1 MTTDAFMLDAPK
13 VSPPWAAD
21 NFQVSKYGSRYYSD
35 TLPPCD
41 LIADPH
47 SEPVPGF
54 SSLKPSKPFRK
65 SVTVGDRKYTVPLD
79 WFRAGEWMQTTSA
92 VIVADMADRDE
103 NALHDFYKACHAQ
116 RDRDFARGH
125 AIHSAA
131 EAALVGQG
139 VLNVNPDAE
148 PYIPHLTK
156 WITDNVTDVHA
167 IEAVV
172 FGDGYGGTGD
182 AWVNVRG
189 VSVYLDWKSRGADSS
204 HGIYEDE
211 IAQGG
216 AYTSARYCIVPSD
229 DRQTAVRAPLPA
241 ASYGLVLSLRPD
253 GVEEF
258 WYDLAYA
265 RDAFNDMHDAYRHA
279 SSSGKTA
286 RAAKVADP
294 TTVQETAKR
303 RKKAAPATPPPRI
316 APDEGRTGVNVD
328 SLRDKYKALDPAAR
342 SWVEAKRAEAQAAGV
357 DFHLSTATERRAWIM
372 SALCNLAAAEVD
384 DDDTVKAICR
394 FVTSDDAREY
404 FTGTMSFLIQW
415 PAVTAGHAVGSL
427 DVVQAKA
434 FRDTALVFA
443 AGMGVL
449 EFDDLGAKVA
459 A

>member
-1 MTTDAFMLDAPK
+1 MTDAFMLDAPK
-13 VSPPWAAD
+13 VSAPWAAE
-21 NFQVSKYGSRYYSD
+21 NFQVSKFGSRYYADS
-35 TLPPCD
+35 LPPCD

-79 WFRAGEWMQTTSA
+79 WYRAGEYVRHAGYDDLEGLCSSSDAGMTA
-92 VIVADMADRDE
+92 
-103 NALHDFYKACHAQ
+103 FYQACHAQ

-139 VLNVNPDAE
+139 VLNVNPDAA

-156 WITDNVTDVHA
+156 WIESNVTDVHA

-204 HGIYEDE
+204 HGIYEEE

-258 WYDLAYA
+258 WYELDAARQAFGLMRSAYVA
-265 RDAFNDMHDAYRHA
+265 T
-279 SSSGKTA
+279 SQSGKIA
-286 RAAKVADP
+286 RAAKVKDP
-294 TTVQETAKR
+294 TGIQETAKR
-303 RKKAAPATPPPRI
+303 RKKAAPAAPPPRT

-342 SWVEAKRAEAQAAGV
+342 SWVEAKEAEARTAGMS
-357 DFHLSTATERRAWIM
+357 FHLSTATERRAWIM
-372 SALCNLAAAEVD
+372 SGLMSLAVAEL
-384 DDDTVKAICR
+384 DDDTVKAIAR
-394 FVTSDDAREY
+394 HVTGDDACA
-404 FTGTMSFLIQW
+404 W
-415 PAVTAGHAVGSL
+415 PSVTAGHAVGSL
-427 DVVQAKA
+427 DVLQAKA

-449 EFDDLGAKVA
+449 EFDELGAKVA

>member
-1 MTTDAFMLDAPK
+1 MTDAFMLDAPK
-13 VSPPWAAD
+13 VTPPWAAEH
-21 NFQVSKYGSRYYSD
+21 FQVAKFGSRYYAD
-35 TLPPCD
+35 PLPPCD

-79 WFRAGEWMQTTSA
+79 WFRAGEYFRNLPY
-92 VIVADMADRDE
+92 VIDIYNEAGV
-103 NALHDFYKACHAQ
+103 HDFYQACHAQ

-139 VLNVNPDAE
+139 VLNVNPDAA

-189 VSVYLDWKSRGADSS
+189 VSVYLDWKSRGADSA
-204 HGIYEDE
+204 HGIYEEE

-216 AYTSARYCIVPSD
+216 AYTSARYCILPSD
-229 DRQTAVRAPLPA
+229 DRERAVRAPLPA

-258 WYDLAYA
+258 WYDLAIA
-265 RDAFNDMHDAYRHA
+265 RSAFRAMHEAHTLT
-279 SSSGKTA
+279 SISGKEA
-286 RAAKVADP
+286 RAAKVKDP
-294 TTVQETAKR
+294 TGVQETAKR
-303 RKKAAPATPPPRI
+303 RKKATPEAPTPRT

-357 DFHLSTATERRAWIM
+357 DFHLSTPTERRAWIT

-384 DDDTVKAICR
+384 DDDTVKAIAR
-394 FVTSDDAREY
+394 HVTGDDACE
-404 FTGTMSFLIQW
+404 W
-415 PAVTAGHAVGSL
+415 PSVTAGHAVGSL

-449 EFDDLGAKVA
+449 EFDELGAKVA

>member
-1 MTTDAFMLDAPK
+1 MPTTDEDDWHAF
-13 VSPPWAAD
+13 
-21 NFQVSKYGSRYYSD
+21 YS
-35 TLPPCD
+35 
-41 LIADPH
+41 
-47 SEPVPGF
+47 S
-54 SSLKPSKPFRK
+54 
-65 SVTVGDRKYTVPLD
+65 
-79 WFRAGEWMQTTSA
+79 
-92 VIVADMADRDE
+92 
-103 NALHDFYKACHAQ
+103 CHVQ

-125 AIHSAA
+125 AIHAAA

-139 VLNVNPDAE
+139 VLNVNPDAA
-148 PYIPHLTK
+148 PYIPHLTE
-156 WITDNVTDVHA
+156 WIERNVTDVNA

-204 HGIYEDE
+204 HGIYEEE

-258 WYDLAYA
+258 WYDLERA
-265 RDAFNDMHDAYRHA
+265 RLAFGEMHAAHKA
-279 SSSGKTA
+279 TSVSGKIA

-303 RKKAAPATPPPRI
+303 RKKATPAAPPPRT

-328 SLRDKYKALDPAAR
+328 SLRDRYQQLDTYIAR
-342 SWVEAKRAEAQAAGV
+342 PWVEAKEAEALAAGV
-357 DFHLSTATERRAWIM
+357 SFHLSTPTERRAWIM
-372 SALCNLAAAEVD
+372 SGLMALAQSEVD
-384 DDDTVKAICR
+384 DDDTVKAIAR
-394 FVTSDDAREY
+394 HVTGDDACE
-404 FTGTMSFLIQW
+404 W
-415 PAVTAGHAVGSL
+415 PSVTAGHAVGSL

-449 EFDDLGAKVA
+449 EFDELGAKVA

>member
-1 MTTDAFMLDAPK
+1 MTDAFMLDAPK
-13 VSPPWAAD
+13 VSAPWAAEH
-21 NFQVSKYGSRYYSD
+21 FQVAKFGSRYYADS
-35 TLPPCD
+35 LPPCE

-79 WFRAGEWMQTTSA
+79 WFRAGEWVKTANEAERLMQDY
-92 VIVADMADRDE
+92 ADGAD
-103 NALHDFYKACHAQ
+103 AFYRACHAQ

-139 VLNVNPDAE
+139 VLNVNADAE

-156 WITDNVTDVHA
+156 WIADNVTDVHA

-204 HGIYEDE
+204 HGIYEEE

-258 WYDLAYA
+258 WYDLAGA
-265 RDAFNDMHDAYRHA
+265 SEAFAWMKDAHSAT
-279 SSSGKTA
+279 STSGKIA

-357 DFHLSTATERRAWIM
+357 DFHLATPTERRAWIM

-394 FVTSDDAREY
+394 FVTSDDACE
-404 FTGTMSFLIQW
+404 W
-415 PAVTAGHAVGSL
+415 PTVTAGHAVGSL

-434 FRDTALVFA
+434 FRDAALVFA

-449 EFDDLGAKVA
+449 GFDDLGAKVA

>member
-13 VSPPWAAD
+13 VSPPWAAEH
-21 NFQVSKYGSRYYSD
+21 FQVAKYGSRYYAD

-65 SVTVGDRKYTVPLD
+65 SVMVGDRKYTVPLD
-79 WFRAGEWMQTTSA
+79 WYRAGEYVANLGPMAGPDLVVGETNA
-92 VIVADMADRDE
+92 VEA
-103 NALHDFYKACHAQ
+103 FYKACHAQ

-139 VLNVNPDAE
+139 VLNVNPDAA
-148 PYIPHLTK
+148 PYIPHLTQ
-156 WITDNVTDVHA
+156 WIEANVTDVHA

-204 HGIYEDE
+204 HGIYEEE

-216 AYTSARYCIVPSD
+216 AYTSARYCILPSD
-229 DRQTAVRAPLPA
+229 DREGAVRAPLPA
-241 ASYGLVLSLRPD
+241 ATYGLVLSLRPD

-258 WYDLAYA
+258 WYDLAGA
-265 RDAFNDMHDAYRHA
+265 SEAFAWMKDAHSAT
-279 SSSGKTA
+279 STSGKLA
-286 RAAKVADP
+286 RAAKVKDP
-294 TTVQETAKR
+294 TGIQETAKR
-303 RKKAAPATPPPRI
+303 RKKAAPATPPPRT

-328 SLRDKYKALDPAAR
+328 SLRDKYKALRPAA
-342 SWVEAKRAEAQAAGV
+342 SAWVNMKRGEAQAAGV
-357 DFHLSTATERRAWIM
+357 DFHLSTPTERRAWIM

-384 DDDTVKAICR
+384 DDDTVKAIAR
-394 FVTSDDAREY
+394 HVTSDDACE
-404 FTGTMSFLIQW
+404 W
-415 PAVTAGHAVGSL
+415 PSVTAGHAVGSL